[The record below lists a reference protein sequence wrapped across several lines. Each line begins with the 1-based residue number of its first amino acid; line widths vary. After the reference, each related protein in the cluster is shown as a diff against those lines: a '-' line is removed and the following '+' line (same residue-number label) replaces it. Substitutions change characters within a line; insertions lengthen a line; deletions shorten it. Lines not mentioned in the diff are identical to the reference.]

1 MKNEKMGFG
10 NEKFIFWIRLA
21 DVTIKIYANYR
32 STREYCRDYLTTG
45 PEAFSVMITQ
55 RDIVAERDRSEKQ
68 EQVGGRKGPGRS
80 WFGYYSDAYLETL
93 ALYRKIADQMIAYNT
108 LLFHGSVIAVD
119 GEAYLF
125 TAKSGT
131 GKSTHT
137 KLWRKYFGNRAVMVN
152 DDKPLLKVTGKGV
165 LACGTPWAGKNH
177 LQNNIMVPLKAVCI
191 LERDTVNHIEQ
202 IRKRDAWKMILQQS
216 YRSDQPAVLS
226 STIRLAEQIMDKTKL
241 YRLGCNMSMQ
251 AVETSYNGMNTDID
265 YAD

>member
-1 MKNEKMGFG
+1 MKNEKMGFE

-32 STREYCRDYLTTG
+32 STRILPGLPDNGTG
-45 PEAFSVMITQ
+45 GIFGNDHTEGYRSGTGSVGEAGTG
-55 RDIVAERDRSEKQ
+55 RWKERT
-68 EQVGGRKGPGRS
+68 GRP

-93 ALYRKIADQMIAYNT
+93 ALYRKIADQMIAYST

-165 LACGTPWAGKNH
+165 LACGTPWAGKDH

-241 YRLGCNMSMQ
+241 YRLGCNMSMR

>member
-93 ALYRKIADQMIAYNT
+93 ALYRKIADQMIAYIT
-108 LLFHGSVIAVD
+108 LLFHCSVIAVD
-119 GEAYLF
+119 
-125 TAKSGT
+125 
-131 GKSTHT
+131 
-137 KLWRKYFGNRAVMVN
+137 
-152 DDKPLLKVTGKGV
+152 
-165 LACGTPWAGKNH
+165 
-177 LQNNIMVPLKAVCI
+177 
-191 LERDTVNHIEQ
+191 
-202 IRKRDAWKMILQQS
+202 
-216 YRSDQPAVLS
+216 
-226 STIRLAEQIMDKTKL
+226 
-241 YRLGCNMSMQ
+241 
-251 AVETSYNGMNTDID
+251 
-265 YAD
+265 